1 MEVISIEKKRR
12 NSMPQYV
19 LLLRDNREAARGHL
33 SPEETQ
39 KVIEKYLAWRNKP
52 FVVDGA
58 GLAATTGRV
67 VQKKNGS
74 VGVTEGPFTESAEV
88 MAGFYTIEAKNY
100 EEAIKLSL
108 DNPHV
113 DFGTIEIREVLV
125 YNSNV

>member
-1 MEVISIEKKRR
+1 
-12 NSMPQYV
+12 MPQYV
-19 LLLRDNREAARGHL
+19 LLLRDNREVARGHL

-52 FVVDGA
+52 FVVGGA
-58 GLAATTGRV
+58 GLAAATGRV
-67 VQKKNGS
+67 MHKKNGS

-100 EEAIKLSL
+100 EEAIRLSL